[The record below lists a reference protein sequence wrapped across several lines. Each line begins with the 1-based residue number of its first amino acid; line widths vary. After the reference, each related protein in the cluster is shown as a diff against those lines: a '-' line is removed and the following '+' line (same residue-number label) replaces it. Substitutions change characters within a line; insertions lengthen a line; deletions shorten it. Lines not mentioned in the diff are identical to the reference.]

1 MAEEKEYP
9 GDNPGD
15 NIYTG
20 PDIPYQDDADARLTS
35 NNVTYNAP
43 ASVSSAVYPF
53 NNVKRT
59 IGGHLFEENNSL
71 GFERIKRTHC
81 TGTSEDLGPDG
92 SRTSI
97 ITGND
102 FTVVVRD
109 KTVSITGSCN
119 INVQGECN
127 LTVVKNCNLE
137 VQGDLNT
144 RVKGDRRTRIDGND
158 YLDVAGEIDINI
170 GSDSNPGNAGNYKLV
185 VNGEYDEKIK
195 GQFRSEVYKE
205 VNMQWYGPDN
215 NMLWISKK
223 FNMWVGNKYICNAG
237 EIDLRGCGDLP
248 AEKDANDNKK
258 YPLRNKY
265 MGGLKKS
272 PGISLSSG
280 TGMMMATGFDKDDE
294 GAVKYEPGS
303 DYVTGDDIKKNV
315 MEEVQEAKNIIG
327 DSDNKIYIPNGNLEM
342 SMGGILC
349 TGTAKHAGLTTT
361 IGNIQSGTGMNQTGG
376 KLVAPLIE
384 SEHIK
389 TKQIEAGLVSASD
402 IGTAGDVIA
411 GGKWKGGKIDAAEPV
426 GVSLRAHKHLVKHTG
441 CEGDNV
447 TESLAPIIL

>member
-1 MAEEKEYP
+1 MAE
-9 GDNPGD
+9 
-15 NIYTG
+15 TG
-20 PDIPYQDDADARLTS
+20 PDIPYPIDEEVRSTAS
-35 NNVTYNAP
+35 NMFYNVP
-43 ASVSSAVYPF
+43 ATAGNSVYPF
-53 NNVKRT
+53 NNIRRT
-59 IGGHLFEENNSL
+59 LSGHQFETDDSFGN
-71 GFERIKRTHC
+71 ERIKTTHAA
-81 TGTSEDLGPDG
+81 GSSEELAPDG
-92 SRTSI
+92 SRISI
-97 ITGND
+97 IAGD
-102 FTVVVRD
+102 DYTVVIRD
-109 KTVSITGSCN
+109 KTLTVTGNLN
-119 INVQGECN
+119 IVVNGECN
-127 LTVVKNCNLE
+127 ITAAKNCNLD
-137 VQGDLNT
+137 VRGDLNT
-144 RVKGDRRTRIDGND
+144 RVAGNRRTRIDGND
-158 YLDVAGEIDINI
+158 YLEVTGDIDINI
-170 GSDSNPGNAGNYKLV
+170 GSESNPGNAGNYKLV
-185 VNGEYDEKIK
+185 VNGEYEEKIK
-195 GQFRSEVYKE
+195 GQFRSEVYKD

-223 FNMWVGNKYICNAG
+223 FNMWVGNKYICSAG

-280 TGMMMATGFDKDDE
+280 TGMMMATGFDKDSE

-315 MEEVQEAKNIIG
+315 VEEVQEAKDIIG

-426 GVSLRAHKHLVKHTG
+426 GISLRGHKHDVTG
-441 CEGDNV
+441 V
-447 TESLAPIIL
+447 ESGSSIAISNAPILI